1 MIFNTQSI
9 LLFKFSQIIENRDP
23 NTIDKRFFGKLV
35 IFLYEIFSKG
45 DKQYQYFIEQLRKN
59 SSFINSLIQKVF
71 QVFPVSKNI
80 RVDELISRRET
91 FPMSNDPIGVVK
103 SSDFQLDMLK
113 QESDIY
119 YENMGQYVVITSIRF
134 LLNEMI
140 SKGSDVTKTLQ
151 ILFNNDKN
159 EKTFLVW
166 LERFAR
172 AGDKLRTSLEGSLQS
187 FFQEIY
193 DSNNFLGNST
203 ETESL
208 INKGK
213 YTRRTLIINELAM
226 AKRLSKYRVLDGNRM
241 IDEEASDVKE
251 EDLHITEKGFYKLL
265 DVNLFGYGHDFQFDS
280 QELYHSMKLCN
291 YKPEFI
297 YQSTILIRKFNL
309 FNSVVDIEVKY
320 YEAWIRL
327 FCFIASLGKSLSD
340 K

>member
-1 MIFNTQSI
+1 VDNS
-9 LLFKFSQIIENRDP
+9 DP
-23 NTIDKRFFGKLV
+23 NAIDKRFFGKLI
-35 IFLYEIFSKG
+35 IFLFEIFSKG
-45 DKQYQYFIEQLRKN
+45 DKRYQYFIEQLRKN

-80 RVDELISRRET
+80 RVDELISRRDS
-91 FPMSNDPIGVVK
+91 FPFTNDPIGIIK
-103 SSDFQLDMLK
+103 SSDFQLDLMK
-113 QESDIY
+113 QESEIY
-119 YENMGQYVVITSIRF
+119 FENLGQYVVITTIRF

-140 SKGSDVTKTLQ
+140 SKGSDVNKTLQ

-166 LERFAR
+166 LERFSR
-172 AGDKLRTSLEGSLQS
+172 AGDKLRTSLQGSLQS

-193 DSNNFLGNST
+193 DSNNFLGTSMETENST
-203 ETESL
+203 
-208 INKGK
+208 NKGK
-213 YTRRTLIINELAM
+213 YTRRTLIINELAV
-226 AKRLSKYRVLDGNRM
+226 AKRLSKYKVQDGNRM
-241 IDEEASDVKE
+241 VDEEGSDIKE
-251 EDLHITEKGFYKLL
+251 EEMHITEKGFYKLL
-265 DVNLFGYGHDFQFDS
+265 DVNLFGYGRDFQFDS

-327 FCFIASLGKSLSD
+327 FCFIASLGKIFLRS